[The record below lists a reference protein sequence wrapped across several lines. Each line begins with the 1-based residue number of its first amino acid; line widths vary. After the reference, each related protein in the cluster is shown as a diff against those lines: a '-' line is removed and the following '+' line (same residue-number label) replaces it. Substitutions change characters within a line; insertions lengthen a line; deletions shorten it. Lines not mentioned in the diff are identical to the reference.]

1 MKTDEW
7 RFIKTAYE
15 LNHIMKI
22 DLLLNTLSLQVNIK
36 MYSSQTISQEINLYF
51 LCVFLHH
58 FILTTV
64 FFPFKYTNFNKV
76 ND

>member
-22 DLLLNTLSLQVNIK
+22 DLLLNTLSLQVNTK
-36 MYSSQTISQEINLYF
+36 MYSWQTISQEINLYF
-51 LCVFLHH
+51 LCISPPFY
-58 FILTTV
+58 FNNS
-64 FFPFKYTNFNKV
+64 FFSFQIYKLQ
-76 ND
+76 